1 VTALSFQWRAT
12 AADAIYGQGMAVVP
26 GTAGKGT
33 RWTGMYA
40 QIRADWLVSRN
51 VALAL
56 EAVHFEVGDSGDGI
70 VSLSAPKF
78 RSRCWQSQSAAI
90 CVL

>member
-1 VTALSFQWRAT
+1 MLAALGFQWRAT

-40 QIRADWLVSRN
+40 QVRADWLVSSN

-56 EAVHFEVGDSGDGI
+56 EAVHFEVGDSIRALGARNADYVG
-70 VSLSAPKF
+70 VEAKF
-78 RSRCWQSQSAAI
+78 GW
-90 CVL
+90 